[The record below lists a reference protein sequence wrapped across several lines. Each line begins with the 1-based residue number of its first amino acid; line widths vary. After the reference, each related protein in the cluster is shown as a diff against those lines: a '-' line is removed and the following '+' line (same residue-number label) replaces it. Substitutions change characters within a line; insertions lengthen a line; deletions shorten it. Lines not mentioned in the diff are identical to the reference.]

1 MTTNQNN
8 RGDAETPSKTLK
20 RVAHAVTVWALGF
33 ALLLVSGC
41 FTSEG
46 PFYEE
51 KQIAQDKRLEGSFE
65 NSSMD
70 KKDGTSWDIW
80 PDLDNE
86 GKYHIRITDGP
97 ATIELLGTLFKLDG
111 RLFMDLFPM
120 SDSGVQHVGG
130 VVTVS
135 EAIHGIMFRPV
146 HAVWKVELSTDGIAY
161 SFPTGNGNMAA
172 LREAPEL
179 KAMYDTN
186 RQVFLM
192 PSSPKVSQKYL
203 ARFAMNTSVF
213 NYKGELKRKS
223 Q

>member
-1 MTTNQNN
+1 MRIQ
-8 RGDAETPSKTLK
+8 RKDAKTQSKTLK
-20 RVAHAVTVWALGF
+20 QVLRVFVVFALGL
-33 ALLLVSGC
+33 AVMVVSGC

-51 KQIAQDKRLEGSFE
+51 KQITQDKRLEGSFE

-120 SDSGVQHVGG
+120 SDSGIHHVAGA
-130 VVTVS
+130 VTVS

-146 HAVWKVELSTDGIAY
+146 HAVWKVELSTNGIAY

-192 PSSPKVSQKYL
+192 PHSPKVSQKFL
-203 ARFAMNTSVF
+203 ARFATNTSVF

>member
-1 MTTNQNN
+1 
-8 RGDAETPSKTLK
+8 
-20 RVAHAVTVWALGF
+20 
-33 ALLLVSGC
+33 
-41 FTSEG
+41 
-46 PFYEE
+46 
-51 KQIAQDKRLEGSFE
+51 
-65 NSSMD
+65 MD

-86 GKYHIRITDGP
+86 GKYHIRVGDGP

-111 RLFMDLFPM
+111 QMFMDLFPM
-120 SDSGVQHVGG
+120 SDSGVYHVGG
-130 VVTVS
+130 AVTVS
-135 EAIHGIMFRPV
+135 ETIHGIMFRPV
-146 HAVWKVELSTDGIAY
+146 HAVWTVELSTNGIAY

-192 PSSPKVSQKYL
+192 PNSPKVSQKYL
-203 ARFAMNTSVF
+203 TRFATNTSVF

>member
-1 MTTNQNN
+1 MKTNFQ
-8 RGDAETPSKTLK
+8 RKGAETQSKTF
-20 RVAHAVTVWALGF
+20 RQVARAMTACALGV
-33 ALLLVSGC
+33 ALLLVNGC

-46 PFYEE
+46 PFYED
-51 KQIAQDKRLEGSFE
+51 KQIVQDKRLEGSFE

-86 GKYHIRITDGP
+86 GKYHIRVTDGP

-111 RLFMDLFPM
+111 RMFMDLFPM
-120 SDSGVQHVGG
+120 SDSGVHRVGG
-130 VVTVS
+130 TATVS
-135 EAIHGIMFRPV
+135 EAIHGILFRPV
-146 HAVWKVELSTDGIAY
+146 HAVWKVELSTNGIAY

-179 KAMYDTN
+179 RAMYDTN

-192 PSSPKVSQKYL
+192 PNSPTALQKFL
-203 ARFAMNTSVF
+203 ARFATNTSVF

>member
-8 RGDAETPSKTLK
+8 RGDAETQTKIFRQIA
-20 RVAHAVTVWALGF
+20 RVVTVCALGV
-33 ALLLVSGC
+33 ALLLVNGC

-51 KQIAQDKRLEGSFE
+51 KQIVQDKRLEGSFE

-80 PDLDNE
+80 SDSDNE

-111 RLFMDLFPM
+111 RVFMDLFPI
-120 SDSGVQHVGG
+120 SDSGVYHVGG
-130 VVTVS
+130 TATVS
-135 EAIHGIMFRPV
+135 EAIHGVMFRPV
-146 HAVWKVELSTDGIAY
+146 HAVWKVEFSTNGVAY

-179 KAMYDTN
+179 KGLYDTN
-186 RQVFLM
+186 REVFLM
-192 PSSPKVSQKYL
+192 PNAPKSSQRFL
-203 ARFAMNTSVF
+203 TRFATNTSVF
-213 NYKGELKRKS
+213 NYKGELKRKPK
-223 Q
+223 

>member
-1 MTTNQNN
+1 MN
-8 RGDAETPSKTLK
+8 RIFQRGNAKKRSKTGKQIL
-20 RVAHAVTVWALGF
+20 RALTVCFLGLGVL
-33 ALLLVSGC
+33 AVSGC

-51 KQIAQDKRLEGSFE
+51 KQIVQDKRLEGSFE

-86 GKYHIRITDGP
+86 GKYHIRVADEP

-111 RLFMDLFPM
+111 RMFMDLFPI
-120 SDSGVQHVGG
+120 SDSGVHRVGG
-130 VVTVS
+130 TATVS
-135 EAIHGIMFRPV
+135 EAIHGILFRPV
-146 HAVWKVELSTDGIAY
+146 HAVWKVELSTNGIAY

-172 LREAPEL
+172 LRDAPEL

-192 PSSPKVSQKYL
+192 PNSPILSQKFL
-203 ARFAMNTSVF
+203 ARFATNTLVF
-213 NYKGELKRKS
+213 NYKGELKRRS

>member
-1 MTTNQNN
+1 MRIQ
-8 RGDAETPSKTLK
+8 RKDVKALQTL
-20 RVAHAVTVWALGF
+20 RLVTRALIGSALCF
-33 ALLLVSGC
+33 AFFLLSGC

-51 KQIAQDKRLEGSFE
+51 KQIVQDKRLEGSFE

-120 SDSGVQHVGG
+120 SDSGVYHVGG
-130 VVTVS
+130 AVTVS
-135 EAIHGIMFRPV
+135 EVVHGIMFRPV
-146 HAVWKVELSTDGIAY
+146 HAIWKVELSTNGIAY

-192 PSSPKVSQKYL
+192 PNSPKVSQKYL
-203 ARFAMNTSVF
+203 TRLATNASVF

-223 Q
+223 L